1 MGENYSIIQTM
12 TLSDMVGVFI
22 IFSIAIGAFALMW
35 LDYRRYLDNKDSQ
48 EVNAR
53 FKVLEFV
60 KKEQIYVF
68 LFLMF
73 LFLIGG
79 EMLLYS
85 KL

>member
-1 MGENYSIIQTM
+1 MGDNYYFMQSM
-12 TLSDMVGVFI
+12 TLSDLVGIFI
-22 IFSIAIGAFALMW
+22 IFSIAFGVFALMW
-35 LDYRRYLDNKDSQ
+35 LDYKRYLESQ
-48 EVNAR
+48 EVNEK